1 MRWSLARRAT
11 TGIALLAASTSAV
24 AAGDR
29 AFGEYLFSECSA
41 CHQASG
47 KQHGGIPA
55 IIAWPEDQFIAVMES
70 YRDKLRENQVMQTIA
85 ARLTKDEIAA
95 LATYLGGL
103 KPAHATPSQ
112 PGDENAKRN

>member
-1 MRWSLARRAT
+1 MGVAAVA
-11 TGIALLAASTSAV
+11 GIALLAASTPAE

-29 AFGEYLFSECSA
+29 AFGEYLFSECTA

-47 KQHGGIPA
+47 RQHGAIPA

-70 YRDKLRENQVMQTIA
+70 YRDKQRDNQVMQTIA
-85 ARLTKDEIAA
+85 ARLTEDEIAA

-103 KPAHATPSQ
+103 KPAQATTSQ
-112 PGDENAKRN
+112 PGGDHAERN